1 MRLTCFFIPLLTR
14 VCLFEG
20 YVNEKIGHDF
30 LRDIWLIGL
39 KNKFGIKIHRFKI
52 NLDPLEHVPIQLE
65 HYCQ

>member
-1 MRLTCFFIPLLTR
+1 MFFYTQ
-14 VCLFEG
+14 G

-30 LRDIWLIGL
+30 LGDIWLIGL